1 MQRQFGGAFKPLNPA
16 AFDDKIGFA
25 ALADAVAAQSAEDMQ
40 AAVAALQGADLCY
53 LFAPLQQQSAAINWQ
68 AIASM
73 GQGLRPAVSLLGQAA
88 SAVPSSQ
95 TDATAAAM
103 AAVPAGISARHVT
116 QAHLQDAVLLAGH
129 SSQLYRCKG
138 VASDV
143 TPTTPC
149 GFEWS
154 SPADSNSSLRK
165 RTKHTADNH
174 AQYYSERYGVQGL
187 RGDLPMLQVTQSG
200 RQKAMQLMQYPLKPP
215 TLQRG
220 VKRAGAAHRPTDL
233 TTAEA
238 AAAACDFSFLQRAH
252 QAGTQQEDEQAYKLY
267 LPLELCWVLPLP
279 AHQWQELQLLPAFM
293 YRIDSLLRLQQA
305 QQQLF
310 PVDATD
316 GGSGSLPPQLL
327 MATVT
332 APGAGEVFDME
343 GLEYLGDVVL
353 KMLTTNYL
361 LQPEVSNY
369 RLCGCCA
376 AVCCVAYG
384 ASLWHL
390 LCCAGRPWPL
400 FDLTA
405 PLLVRTL
412 SQWQLATLQRIPCF
426 GVQATRSRQTKGVLV
441 LVLLHR
447 AVCCPCRSTMSTR
460 TKESCQ

>member
-1 MQRQFGGAFKPLNPA
+1 VLLQNPLLGLKRADREESQSEMQRQFGGAFKPLNPA
-16 AFDDKIGFA
+16 AFDEKIGFA
-25 ALADAVAAQSAEDMQ
+25 ALAAAVAAQSAGDAQ
-40 AAVAALQGADLCY
+40 AALAALQGVELCY
-53 LFAPLQQQSAAINWQ
+53 LFAPLQPEAAAINWQ
-68 AIASM
+68 AITSM

-88 SAVPSSQ
+88 SAVPFSQ
-95 TDATAAAM
+95 PYATAAAM
-103 AAVPAGISARHVT
+103 AAVPASISARHVT

-143 TPTTPC
+143 TPNTPF

-154 SPADSNSSLRK
+154 SSADSSSSLCK

-220 VKRAGAAHRPTDL
+220 VKWAGTAHMPTNL

-238 AAAACDFSFLQRAH
+238 AAAACDFSFLQRAQ
-252 QAGTQQEDEQAYKLY
+252 QADAQQQDQQAYKLY

-279 AHQWQELQLLPAFM
+279 AHEWQELQLLPAFM
-293 YRIDSLLRLQQA
+293 FRIDSLLRLQQA
-305 QQQLF
+305 QQQLSALA
-310 PVDATD
+310 AT
-316 GGSGSLPPQLL
+316 SSSLPPQLL
-327 MATVT
+327 MAAVT

-361 LQPEVSNY
+361 LHPEVCSSY
-369 RLCGCCA
+369 QLFVLHVA
-376 AVCCVAYG
+376 AVVTA
-384 ASLWHL
+384 ALWTVNL
-390 LCCAGRPWPL
+390 LSTMQPL
-400 FDLTA
+400 FLQLTV
-405 PLLVRTL
+405 PLQCLGP
-412 SQWQLATLQRIPCF
+412 AI
-426 GVQATRSRQTKGVLV
+426 
-441 LVLLHR
+441 
-447 AVCCPCRSTMSTR
+447 
-460 TKESCQ
+460 